1 MTTVLTQA
9 GEEAIID
16 KLDVATK
23 FEYIDWG
30 TDANGA
36 SKDDTAITTPAGESR
51 VLGTVTQ
58 PAADKYQVVGTMT
71 KASSGAT
78 ITNAGLFN
86 ASSTGVMLMKGDFT
100 GIVLN
105 VGDKIEFTFLLEIT

>member
-16 KLDVATK
+16 KLDTATK
-23 FEYIDWG
+23 FDYVDWG
-30 TDANGA
+30 TGADGA
-36 SKDDTAITTPAGESR
+36 SKDDTTISTAAGESR
-51 VLGTVTQ
+51 VQGTVTQ
-58 PAADKYQVVGTMT
+58 PAADKYQVVATMT

-86 ASSTGVMLMKGDFT
+86 ASTSGTMLMKGDFT
-100 GIVLN
+100 GIALN